1 MPVNEMELGI
11 VVFTFQH
18 LKDSV
23 YFTNNEQDSAT
34 RVLVFVKRK
43 RIKTLKNL

>member
-1 MPVNEMELGI
+1 MEKVSVRKVVMPVNEMELGI

-18 LKDSV
+18 LKNSV

-34 RVLVFVKRK
+34 RVLVFV
-43 RIKTLKNL
+43 

>member
-34 RVLVFVKRK
+34 RVLVFV
-43 RIKTLKNL
+43 